1 MTVTHNL
8 ALLLAGM
15 GLGLFLRSAILW
27 AERSTR
33 NAPYDHEKEGL

>member
-8 ALLLAGM
+8 ALLLTGM

-33 NAPYDHEKEGL
+33 PRPYDQEADR